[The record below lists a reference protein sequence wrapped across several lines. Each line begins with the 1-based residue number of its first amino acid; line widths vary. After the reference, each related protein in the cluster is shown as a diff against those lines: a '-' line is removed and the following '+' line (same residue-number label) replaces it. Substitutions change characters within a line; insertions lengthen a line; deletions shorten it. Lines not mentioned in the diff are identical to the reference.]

1 MPVLKK
7 LYNACKDSFTPT
19 GPISEEALEKVQAIL
34 GWRISYNS
42 TYSLWTITTLLR
54 SFYFLLGTE
63 LVNLVG
69 DLKVDHNT
77 VWW

>member
-34 GWRISYNS
+34 D
-42 TYSLWTITTLLR
+42 
-54 SFYFLLGTE
+54 
-63 LVNLVG
+63 
-69 DLKVDHNT
+69 DLKPANVGLEQEAVAAQKWKPFANGSNGRR
-77 VWW
+77 VGMEASNSILRP